1 MDTKKLIPYSVYIP
15 DDLYQKLKLLAKE
28 RKASM
33 LIRDAISMALD
44 GNDAYTSGY
53 NKAIKDAAK
62 VVYDNSEAQM
72 IAIKGKD
79 LGSIL
84 TEQIESLEI
93 KWTIKIKSIYATY

>member
-15 DDLYQKLKLLAKE
+15 DSLYKKLKLLAKD
-28 RKASM
+28 RKASV

-53 NKAIKDAAK
+53 NKAVKDAAN
-62 VVYDNSEAQM
+62 VIYNNPEAQM

-84 TEQIESLEI
+84 TEQIELLEV
-93 KWTIKIKSIYATY
+93 KK

>member
-15 DDLYQKLKLLAKE
+15 ENLYKKLKLLAKE
-28 RKASM
+28 RKASV

-53 NKAIKDAAK
+53 NKAVKDAAQLI
-62 VVYDNSEAQM
+62 YDCQEAQM

-84 TEQIESLEI
+84 TEKIEALEI
-93 KWTIKIKSIYATY
+93 K

>member
-15 DDLYQKLKLLAKE
+15 ENLYMKLKLLAKE
-28 RKASM
+28 RKASV

-44 GNDAYTSGY
+44 GNDAFTSGY
-53 NKAIKDAAK
+53 NKAVKDAAQI
-62 VVYDNSEAQM
+62 VYDCPEAQM

-84 TEQIESLEI
+84 TQQIEALEI
-93 KWTIKIKSIYATY
+93 K

>member
-15 DDLYQKLKLLAKE
+15 ENLYKKLKLLAKE
-28 RKASM
+28 RKASV

-44 GNDAYTSGY
+44 GNDAFTSGY
-53 NKAIKDAAK
+53 NKAVKDAAQI
-62 VVYDNSEAQM
+62 VYDCPEAQM

-84 TEQIESLEI
+84 TQKIEALEI
-93 KWTIKIKSIYATY
+93 K

>member
-28 RKASM
+28 RKASV

-44 GNDAYTSGY
+44 GNDAFTSGY

-62 VVYDNSEAQM
+62 VVYDSSEAQM
-72 IAIKGKD
+72 IAVKGKD

-93 KWTIKIKSIYATY
+93 KK

>member
-15 DDLYQKLKLLAKE
+15 ENLYKKLKLLAKE
-28 RKASM
+28 RKASV

-44 GNDAYTSGY
+44 GNDAFTSGY
-53 NKAIKDAAK
+53 NKAVKDAAQLI
-62 VVYDNSEAQM
+62 YDCPEAQM

-84 TEQIESLEI
+84 TQQIEALEI
-93 KWTIKIKSIYATY
+93 K

>member
-28 RKASM
+28 RKASV

-44 GNDAYTSGY
+44 GNDAFTSGY
-53 NKAIKDAAK
+53 NKGIKDAAK
-62 VVYDNSEAQM
+62 IVYENPEAQM
-72 IAIKGKD
+72 IAVKGKD

-84 TEQIESLEI
+84 TDQ
-93 KWTIKIKSIYATY
+93 IYALEMKQ